1 MDDQPLTLLRCRPD
15 YPANPLSYP
24 SQIQDLQLL
33 DCASLYFDFR
43 SPARAAHQHFRK
55 RRSPKQRLRE
65 SYTSKKPHQP
75 VRPLS
80 HPAHQYN
87 PSPSSGQRTKKHR
100 DPDLSDEAYWDK
112 LAAEWRFEEQRQM
125 MDPVQLYYN
134 FGHGAVKIES
144 LRPAPLTVEEDKMDA
159 EGWTDV
165 SLPPSSSL
173 SSPEAE
179 LEREREGERED
190 EQMIETPLWTLSIPQ
205 PPFPLSEESWNT
217 SYTCTFTYHRNAS
230 GLWEL
235 GYAAPHYVPNTCAPS
250 VLLVSCTLSNS
261 GARDCSCAEFE
272 EVDGWRAPDEV
283 WRGRLVEWMG
293 GEGGEELGY
302 ADARYACDMQERRRA
317 GWQKKDSEA
326 AKRGC
331 GRLASE
337 WALVRQ
343 TRSRGDWE
351 AEWDVVSEVS
361 STGSWRV
368 VDAW

>member
-1 MDDQPLTLLRCRPD
+1 MDDQPLTLLPCRPD

-24 SQIQDLQLL
+24 SQTQDLQLL

-43 SPARAAHQHFRK
+43 SPARAAHQHLRK

-65 SYTSKKPHQP
+65 SHTSKKSHQP

-87 PSPSSGQRTKKHR
+87 PIPSSGQCIKKHR

-134 FGHGAVKIES
+134 FGHGAAGIES
-144 LRPAPLTVEEDKMDA
+144 LRPAPLTVEEGETDA
-159 EGWTDV
+159 DGWTDI
-165 SLPPSSSL
+165 SLPLSSPSSS
-173 SSPEAE
+173 PEVQ
-179 LEREREGERED
+179 EGEGED
-190 EQMIETPLWTLSIPQ
+190 VQTIETPLWTLSIPQ
-205 PPFPLSEESWNT
+205 PPSSLSPSPRNT

-250 VLLVSCTLSNS
+250 VLLVACTLSNA
-261 GARDCSCAEFE
+261 GARECSCAEFE

-293 GEGGEELGY
+293 GEGGGGVGVCGC
-302 ADARYACDMQERRRA
+302 AVRMRHARA
-317 GWQKKDSEA
+317 
-326 AKRGC
+326 
-331 GRLASE
+331 
-337 WALVRQ
+337 
-343 TRSRGDWE
+343 
-351 AEWDVVSEVS
+351 
-361 STGSWRV
+361 
-368 VDAW
+368 

>member
-24 SQIQDLQLL
+24 SQTQDLQLL

-65 SYTSKKPHQP
+65 SHTLKKPHQP
-75 VRPLS
+75 VRPLGHPS
-80 HPAHQYN
+80 HQCNPN
-87 PSPSSGQRTKKHR
+87 PSRGQCTKKHR

-134 FGHGAVKIES
+134 FGHGAVEIES
-144 LRPAPLTVEEDKMDA
+144 LRPAPLTVEEEEMET
-159 EGWTDV
+159 EGWVDV
-165 SLPPSSSL
+165 SLPLSSSP

-179 LEREREGERED
+179 AEGEREREGED
-190 EQMIETPLWTLSIPQ
+190 VQTVETPLWTLSIPQ
-205 PPFPLSEESWNT
+205 PPSPLSEEPRNT
-217 SYTCTFTYHRNAS
+217 SHTCTFTYHRNAS

-250 VLLVSCTLSNS
+250 VLLVACTLSNP
-261 GARDCSCAEFE
+261 GARECSCAEFE
-272 EVDGWRAPDEV
+272 AVDGWRAPDEV
-283 WRGRLVEWMG
+283 WRGRLVEWMSED
-293 GEGGEELGY
+293 EGAELGY

-317 GWQKKDSEA
+317 EWQTKDSEA
-326 AKRGC
+326 AKRG
-331 GRLASE
+331 GGLKSE
-337 WALVRQ
+337 WVLVRQ
-343 TRSRGDWE
+343 TRSRGGWE